1 MNTRYTSIDT
11 RLVHAG
17 EPRPLIKGAVTMP
30 VFQSSTFEY
39 GGEEETEDI
48 TYIRLNNTPNHRALH
63 EKLAAVEGGESALVT
78 ASGMA
83 AVSAA
88 LFAALKP
95 GDRLLMQKGVY
106 GGTYAFATRDL
117 KELGIEVDFVDG
129 NDPGSWRKALT
140 PQTKVLYVES
150 IGNPLMEVP
159 ALEEAAAFAREY
171 GLMAMIDSTF
181 TSPVN
186 FRPPEHGF
194 DLSIHSCTK
203 YLNGHSDIVAGAL
216 IGRRELVAA
225 AARKLVHL
233 GGPLDP
239 HACFL
244 LQRGM
249 KTLRLR
255 VEAQN
260 RGAGELASFLSSHS
274 KITRVKYPGLE
285 GTAGHERARRLFDG
299 FGGMLSF
306 EVRGGADAADE
317 LLRRLELPISAP
329 SLGGVESLITR
340 PATTSHASMNPE
352 ARRAQGIS
360 DALIR
365 YSVGIEAPADLIADL
380 RQALE
385 QL

>member
-171 GLMAMIDSTF
+171 GLMSMIDSTF

-260 RGAGELASFLSSHS
+260 RGAGELASFLSSHP

>member
-171 GLMAMIDSTF
+171 GLMSMIDSTF